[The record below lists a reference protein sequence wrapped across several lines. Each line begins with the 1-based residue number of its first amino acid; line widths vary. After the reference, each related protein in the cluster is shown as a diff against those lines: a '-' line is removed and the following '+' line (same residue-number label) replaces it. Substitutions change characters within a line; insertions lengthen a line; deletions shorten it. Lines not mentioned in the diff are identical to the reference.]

1 MEYRVNIGDNVYV
14 QAGSK
19 TGFTGTVIDLNDEGF
34 ALIEFA
40 NSSTKVRSWVK
51 VSFLARLH
59 V

>member
-1 MEYRVNIGDNVYV
+1 MDRVSIGDNVYV

-19 TGFTGTVIDLNDEGF
+19 TGFVGTVIDLNDEGM
-34 ALIEFA
+34 ALIEFKFTNDTTA
-40 NSSTKVRSWVK
+40 RSWVK

>member
-19 TGFTGTVIDLNDEGF
+19 TGFVGTVIDLNDEGF

-40 NSSTKVRSWVK
+40 DTKIRSWVK